1 MPKLTGQN
9 GSANDLCFSHTH
21 TLTHKVHPPG
31 WFALEF
37 GGLTSFTQAITHLST
52 KGTAGER

>member
-1 MPKLTGQN
+1 MGLLMIYV
-9 GSANDLCFSHTH
+9 SHIHTH